1 MIKHLLLNEILSFF
15 LKILWLFTLIQNIRG
30 FLELVILVTWKT
42 IKAGSKEPCVMCTEK
57 NIIESKRNQ
66 IKTCT
71 HKT

>member
-15 LKILWLFTLIQNIRG
+15 LKILSLFTLIQNIKG

-57 NIIESKRNQ
+57 
-66 IKTCT
+66 T
-71 HKT
+71 